1 MAEMQE
7 FFAKKYD
14 VFNAQQSSLQ
24 NAGIANSV
32 QLQELVQATVEEL
45 SRLQQ
50 QQDNQQSTNA
60 ALLKWLKQRTTA
72 VILIQ

>member
-1 MAEMQE
+1 MAEMRE

-60 ALLKWLKQRTTA
+60 ALLKWLTGFR
-72 VILIQ
+72 L